1 MTWKGWDGYVPPTEQ
16 PKQTV
21 SDPQPEKPRKPFEG
35 YNPPGRT
42 RHSGP
47 KLDRGRG
54 QRGAQ
59 WQYVTPDG
67 ALIDYKQQ
75 HELFAVDWDQRKK
88 TIARMGWILIQ
99 SKKEARRYIGLLSL
113 ERSGKIRNL
122 RRQVNFP
129 LMVRRPDGLMETLGH
144 YKADHCYDEL
154 QDDGTWDSIVEDVK
168 GNPED
173 LYLWKR
179 KHFEAQNGKRIREI

>member
-1 MTWKGWDGYVPPTEQ
+1 MGKGWGNDWRDYTPGAEKATSTAA
-16 PKQTV
+16 PKV
-21 SDPQPEKPRKPFEG
+21 
-35 YNPPGRT
+35 
-42 RHSGP
+42 

-54 QRGAQ
+54 ARGAQ

-67 ALIDYKQQ
+67 ELIDYKQQ
-75 HELFAVDWDQRKK
+75 HDLYSAEWDKRKK
-88 TIARMGWILIQ
+88 AIERMGWILIQ
-99 SKKEARRYIGLLSL
+99 SKKEARRYVGLQSM
-113 ERSGKIRNL
+113 ERAGTIRNL

-144 YKADHCYDEL
+144 WRADHCYDEL
-154 QDDGTWDSIVEDVK
+154 TEKGEWEPIYEDVK

-173 LYLWKR
+173 LYLWKK

>member
-1 MTWKGWDGYVPPTEQ
+1 MGKGWGNEWRDFKPAA
-16 PKQTV
+16 
-21 SDPQPEKPRKPFEG
+21 EKATSTGTPAK
-35 YNPPGRT
+35 
-42 RHSGP
+42 P

-67 ALIDYKQQ
+67 ELIDYKQQ
-75 HELFAVDWDQRKK
+75 HDLYSADWAKRKK
-88 TIARMGWILIQ
+88 AIERMGWILIQ
-99 SKKEARRYIGLLSL
+99 SKKEARRYVGLQSM
-113 ERSGKIRNL
+113 ERAGTIRNL

-144 YKADHCYDEL
+144 WRADHTYDEL
-154 QDDGTWDSIVEDVK
+154 VFDDATNQNVWMPIYEDVK

-173 LYLWKR
+173 LYLWKK

>member
-1 MTWKGWDGYVPPTEQ
+1 MGKGWGNDWRDYKPAA
-16 PKQTV
+16 
-21 SDPQPEKPRKPFEG
+21 EKPTSTAAPK
-35 YNPPGRT
+35 T
-42 RHSGP
+42 AKAP

-54 QRGAQ
+54 QRGAK

-67 ALIDYKQQ
+67 ELIDYQQ
-75 HELFAVDWDQRKK
+75 QRDMHPDTWEARKK
-88 TIARMGWILIQ
+88 TIERMGWILIQ
-99 SKKEARRYIGLLSL
+99 SRKEAKRYIGLLSL
-113 ERSGKIRNL
+113 EREGKIRNL

-144 YKADHCYDEL
+144 WRADHTYDEA
-154 QDDGTWDSIVEDVK
+154 DGEGGWTPIYEDVK

-173 LYLWKR
+173 LYLWKK